1 MKRAVSIS
9 LVLYCLAL
17 GRIDAQDRYMV
28 FFTDKSGTAFS
39 LSDPT
44 RFLSDRAIQRRQ
56 KQQIAVLENDL
67 PVNRH
72 YVERVVATGAE
83 TFFTTRWMNGVL
95 VQATASQISNIEA
108 LSFVSHTEYVAPD
121 APLSSDSNAD
131 GFASAAGREEAEAR
145 PSDFQNDMLGIDR
158 MHQSGFLGE
167 GILIG
172 VFDEG
177 FDNLSSIPGFAHL
190 FEDNRIL
197 YTRDFTR
204 NSTNVENNV
213 THGRRVL
220 SVLAA
225 DTDELSGTAPEA
237 SYILSITETSGE
249 YRIEEYNWLFAA
261 EMADSAGVDIITTSL
276 GYNLF
281 NDPMMDYSPDQM
293 DGQTTVITRSA
304 NLAASKGI
312 ALVTSA
318 GNTGQSQEWP
328 IITAPA
334 DSPDII
340 AVGAV
345 NGALSRAR
353 ISSIGPSADN
363 RIKPDV
369 AALGVSTAL
378 LDADGGVTFSDGTS
392 FAAPLVAGLMAGV
405 WQAHPELTA
414 AQLLDLIRLSG
425 SHYNSPDNETGYG
438 IPNFVIIEQI
448 IDEIDQPAA
457 GGFTVY
463 PNPSTLTFV
472 YLAFDTSFFDQ
483 DINVSVTNMKG
494 EHINRYSFTP
504 TSRDNRIQIEIG
516 GCPPGVYLIEVTGAG
531 QAFTRKL
538 IKH

>member
-1 MKRAVSIS
+1 
-9 LVLYCLAL
+9 
-17 GRIDAQDRYMV
+17 MV
-28 FFTDKSGTAFS
+28 FFTDKSGTSFS
-39 LSDPT
+39 LNNPT
-44 RFLSDRAIQRRQ
+44 QFLSARAIQRRQ

-72 YVERVVATGAE
+72 YVDEVAATGAE
-83 TFFTTRWMNGVL
+83 TFYTTRWMNGVL
-95 VQATASQISNIEA
+95 VQATASQISDIEA
-108 LSFVSHTEYVAPD
+108 LPFVNHTEYVAPD
-121 APLSSDSNAD
+121 DPLTSDGSNAD
-131 GFASAAGREEAEAR
+131 GFASAAGNEGAEAR

-158 MHQSGFLGE
+158 MHQSGFQGE

-177 FDNLSSIPGFAHL
+177 FDNLSSIPAFAHL

-204 NSTNVENNV
+204 NQTNVENNI

-225 DTDELSGTAPEA
+225 DAEELTGTAPEA
-237 SYILSITETSGE
+237 SYILSITEASGE

-281 NDPMMDYSPDQM
+281 NEPMMDYSLEQM
-293 DGQTTVITRSA
+293 DGQSTVITRSA

-334 DSPDII
+334 DSPDIL

-345 NGALSRAR
+345 NSALSRAR
-353 ISSIGPSADN
+353 ISSLGPSADN

-369 AALGVSTAL
+369 AALGVSTAV
-378 LDADGGVTFSDGTS
+378 LDANGGVTFSDGTS

-414 AQLLDLIRLSG
+414 AELLDLIRLSG
-425 SHYNSPDNETGYG
+425 SQYDSPDNEIGYG
-438 IPNFVIIEQI
+438 IPNFVTVERI
-448 IDEIDQPAA
+448 IDEIDKPVAQD
-457 GGFTVY
+457 FTVY
-463 PNPSTLTFV
+463 PNPSSQTFV

-483 DINVSVTNMKG
+483 EIGVSLTNMQG
-494 EHINRYSFTP
+494 QRINRYSFTP
-504 TSRDNRIQIEIG
+504 TKRDNRIQIETG
-516 GCPPGVYLIEVTGAG
+516 GSPPGIYLIEVTGAG
-531 QAFTRKL
+531 QTFTRKL
-538 IKH
+538 IKY